1 MKMKMKENLFRWF
14 WRLTMNSGCVELS
27 AAATLSVFLG
37 LVCFAFME
45 LLLSFVDLVYVSSG
59 EKLILTELI
68 LVKIDLKI
76 K

>member
-1 MKMKMKENLFRWF
+1 
-14 WRLTMNSGCVELS
+14 MNSGCVELS